1 MYRINHSYKNNI
13 YIIAYDFSDNKK
25 RNKISKILENYGTRI
40 QKSVFQCSLN
50 KGQLH
55 FLKEKLINEL
65 NNYADSED
73 DNDSLIIFEDVK
85 KDNILYIET
94 KASVPDTMKAY
105 QII

>member
-1 MYRINHSYKNNI
+1 MYRVNDSYKNNI

-25 RNKISKILENYGTRI
+25 RSKISKILENYGTRI
-40 QKSVFQCSLN
+40 QKSVFKCSLH

-65 NNYADSED
+65 NNYAYD
-73 DNDSLIIFEDVK
+73 DNDSLIIFENVK

-94 KASVPDTMKAY
+94 KTFVSDTMKTY